1 MLRAALAFFVFGILA
16 FILGAN
22 QVAGV
27 SMDIGKMLLG
37 LFLFVAILLFIS
49 ALFIGRKIKQ
59 L

>member
-27 SMDIGKMLLG
+27 SMEIGKMLLG